1 MSRPRLAEQAAA
13 LPVAA
18 WLTGMVV
25 FSVGFRFLLALWVP
39 APWLFA
45 DELKYSELAKSFA
58 ATGHFAIRDVPG
70 SGLGPVYPVLI
81 APAYALFD
89 NVPHA
94 YVLAKAIN
102 CVLMS
107 LAAIPTYFLA
117 RRLLTKP
124 WSLAAAALA
133 LAVPSMVYTGTIM
146 TENVFYPIF
155 VTAAL
160 AIVRVLELP
169 SARRQLLALG
179 LIALAFLTRAQA
191 VALLPALVTAIV
203 WVSAVDAAGEPL
215 RFRQLL
221 RRLAHYLPTWIGL
234 VGGLVALS
242 GWESVRGRSPLA
254 LFGEAQ
260 GLWHLH
266 YSIQAVARWFLYH
279 LAELD
284 LYVGVLPFAAFL
296 ILATFAFSRGDR
308 ALRIFAVTS
317 LSVVFWLLLTVAV
330 FASSLSRYDSHAV
343 SHVFDRYTFYLAPL
357 LLIPLLAWVSQRLP
371 GSARKA
377 ALAALSAGALVL
389 VLPFNDLIRNSSV
402 PDTIA
407 FLPWSRSP
415 EGHVVA
421 MPHVFV
427 ALILVIGS
435 LAGLFY
441 QVRPPRL
448 PLLAPLLVLLIF
460 ITVLSSAQ
468 RWYHGQGAL
477 ASTGP
482 DHAWIDHA
490 IGSDAEA
497 ISIWSGRGP
506 TYAFLEDEFFNRS
519 VGRGYYLRQPVW
531 AGLPEYKLV
540 VSPKSGVLV
549 DAAGSPVRARFAL
562 VDPWVLLR
570 GRVVARNRVTGM
582 RLYRLNGQIARI
594 SAQ

>member
-1 MSRPRLAEQAAA
+1 
-13 LPVAA
+13 
-18 WLTGMVV
+18 
-25 FSVGFRFLLALWVP
+25 
-39 APWLFA
+39 
-45 DELKYSELAKSFA
+45 
-58 ATGHFAIRDVPG
+58 
-70 SGLGPVYPVLI
+70 
-81 APAYALFD
+81 
-89 NVPHA
+89 
-94 YVLAKAIN
+94 
-102 CVLMS
+102 
-107 LAAIPTYFLA
+107 
-117 RRLLTKP
+117 
-124 WSLAAAALA
+124 
-133 LAVPSMVYTGTIM
+133 
-146 TENVFYPIF
+146 
-155 VTAAL
+155 
-160 AIVRVLELP
+160 
-169 SARRQLLALG
+169 
-179 LIALAFLTRAQA
+179 
-191 VALLPALVTAIV
+191 
-203 WVSAVDAAGEPL
+203 
-215 RFRQLL
+215 
-221 RRLAHYLPTWIGL
+221 
-234 VGGLVALS
+234 
-242 GWESVRGRSPLA
+242 
-254 LFGEAQ
+254 
-260 GLWHLH
+260 
-266 YSIQAVARWFLYH
+266 
-279 LAELD
+279 
-284 LYVGVLPFAAFL
+284 VLPFAAFL

-357 LLIPLLAWVSQRLP
+357 LLIALLAWVSQRLP

-377 ALAALSAGALVL
+377 TLAAVSAGALVL

>member
-1 MSRPRLAEQAAA
+1 MSRARLAEQVAD

-107 LAAIPTYFLA
+107 LAGIPTYFLA

-179 LIALAFLTRAQA
+179 VIALAFLTRAQA

-203 WVSAVDAAGEPL
+203 WVSAVDAAGERL
-215 RFRQLL
+215 RFRQLV

-343 SHVFDRYTFYLAPL
+343 SHVIDRYTFYLAPL

-389 VLPFNDLIRNSSV
+389 VLPYNDLIRDSSV

-427 ALILVIGS
+427 ALILIIGS

-441 QVRPPRL
+441 RVRPPRL
-448 PLLAPLLVLLIF
+448 PLLAPSLVLLIF
-460 ITVLSSAQ
+460 ITVFSSAQ
-468 RWYHGQGAL
+468 SWYQSQGAV

-482 DHAWIDHA
+482 DQAWIDHA
-490 IGSDAEA
+490 IGSKAEA
-497 ISIWSGRGP
+497 VAIWSGRGP
-506 TYAFLEDEFFNRS
+506 TSAFLEDEFFNRS

-594 SAQ
+594 SAL

>member
-1 MSRPRLAEQAAA
+1 MSRPGLAEQVAD

-25 FSVGFRFLLALWVP
+25 FSLGFRFLLALWVP

-58 ATGHFAIRDVPG
+58 ATGHFAIRDTPG
-70 SGLGPVYPVLI
+70 LGLGPVYPVLI

-94 YVLAKAIN
+94 YMLAKAIN

-107 LAAIPTYFLA
+107 LVGIPTYFLA

-146 TENVFYPIF
+146 TENAFYPIF

-160 AIVRVLELP
+160 AIVRVLEFP

-179 LIALAFLTRAQA
+179 LIALAFLTRTQA
-191 VALLPALVTAIV
+191 VALLPAFVTAIV
-203 WVSAVDAAGEPL
+203 WVSAVDVAGDRP
-215 RFRQLL
+215 RFRQLV
-221 RRLAHYLPTWIGL
+221 RRLARYLPTWIGL

-242 GWESVRGRSPLA
+242 GWESVRGRSPLV
-254 LFGEAQ
+254 LFGDAQ

-266 YSIQAVARWFLYH
+266 YSTQAVARWLLYH

-317 LSVVFWLLLTVAV
+317 LSLVFWLLLTVAV
-330 FASSLSRYDSHAV
+330 FASSLSKNDSHAV

-357 LLIPLLAWVSQRLP
+357 LLIALLAWVSQRVP

-377 ALAALSAGALVL
+377 TLAALSAGALVL
-389 VLPFNDLIRNSSV
+389 VLPLNDLIRNSSV

-407 FLPWSRSP
+407 FLPWSRTP

-427 ALILVIGS
+427 FLILVIGS

-441 QVRPPRL
+441 RVRPPRL
-448 PLLAPLLVLLIF
+448 PLLAPSLVLLIF

-482 DHAWIDHA
+482 DPAWIDHA
-490 IGSDAEA
+490 IGPDAEA
-497 ISIWSGRGP
+497 IAIWSGRGP
-506 TYAFLEDEFFNRS
+506 TYAFLEDEFFNRN